1 MMTMQVGSDR
11 NYLRL
16 SFDLKDFYEK
26 GEKYSNISNQDK
38 QKKKN
43 MIEEI
48 DNPGNCKELIEAAE
62 WYLEKGDV
70 DKYKNKQHFA
80 IQGVIEGIE
89 DFINSNPK
97 PIIDSNSNPN

>member
-16 SFDLKDFYEK
+16 SFDLKKFCNEEYT
-26 GEKYSNISNQDK
+26 NISK
-38 QKKKN
+38 QEKKKKKD

-48 DNPGNCKELIEAAE
+48 DNPNNFKELIKAAE

-70 DKYKNKQHFA
+70 IKYENKKYA
-80 IQGVIEGIE
+80 RMQGVIEGIE

-97 PIIDSNSNPN
+97 PKPIIDSNSKPN